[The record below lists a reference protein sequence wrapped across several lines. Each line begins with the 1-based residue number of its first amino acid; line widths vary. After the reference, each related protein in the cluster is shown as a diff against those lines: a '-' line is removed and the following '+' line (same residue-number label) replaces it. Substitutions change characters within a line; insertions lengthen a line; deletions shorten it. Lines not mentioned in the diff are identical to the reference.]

1 MKIDSR
7 LQEISDC
14 LYRLSVKALI
24 VRDGKVLLTIEDEDD
39 FWSLPGGGI
48 DYGETAQEALVR
60 EISEEI
66 GVAQDMLSVVD
77 DVATILIGL
86 PIDGVPRANLV
97 YHVKIADNVDPAVS
111 GSLLMSQWFWPS
123 EIANLHTSPPTG
135 TAAQLAQLIETEIE
149 KMNNKVLNI

>member
-7 LQEISDC
+7 LQEVSDC

-24 VRDGKVLLTIEDEDD
+24 VRDGKVLLTVEDEDD

-60 EISEEI
+60 EMSEEI

-97 YHVKIADNVDPAVS
+97 YHVTLADNVDPAVS
-111 GSLLMSQWFWPS
+111 GSLLTSQWFWPS
-123 EIANLHTSPPTG
+123 EIANLHTSPSTG
-135 TAAQLAQLIETEIE
+135 TAARLAQVIETEIA
-149 KMNNKVLNI
+149 KMNSKVLNR